1 MNNER
6 RNKLKIIMKTLSSI
20 VNDIEKVKSEEEDYM
35 DNMPE
40 NLQGSDRYSKAEEAC
55 ECLESAIENI
65 ENAIEDIDTAR
76 E

>member
-40 NLQGSDRYSKAEEAC
+40 NLQSSMRAEES
-55 ECLESAIENI
+55 EEAIDTLGEAMENI
-65 ENAIEDIDTAR
+65 NSVVDALSEIC
-76 E
+76 